1 MNRFELRALLE
12 AVQSGALT
20 PQAAQDSLL
29 QFVRQAPFEDL
40 GFARIDHHRRVR
52 QGFPE
57 VIFGPGKTPDQ
68 IAAIAARIVAAGHS
82 LLVTR
87 TTPEAFRLVSGPVP
101 DAVFNPVARTITRA
115 GPDTSPGDGTVLIVA
130 AGTAD
135 LPVAEEA
142 AISAEIMGNRV
153 DRLYDV
159 GVSGLHRLLAEQPR
173 LAAAHVVIV
182 VAGMEGA
189 LPSVVGGLVEAPVV
203 AVPTSVGY
211 GASFGGVAALLA
223 MLNTCA
229 SGVSVVNI
237 DNGFG
242 AAAVAS
248 AINHLSVRTPGPV
261 GALSRNP

>member
-1 MNRFELRALLE
+1 MNRHELRALLD
-12 AVQSGALT
+12 AVGDGELT
-20 PQAAQDSLL
+20 PEAAHARLL
-29 QFVRQAPFEDL
+29 QYLRQAPFEDL

-57 VIFGPGKTPDQ
+57 VVFGPGKTPEQ
-68 IAAIAARIVAAGHS
+68 IAAIAGRIVAAGHS

-87 TTPEAFRLVSGPVP
+87 TTEDAFRAVAVHVP
-101 DAVFNPVARTITRA
+101 DAVFNPVARTITRHA
-115 GPDTSPGDGTVLIVA
+115 SDTAPGHGTILVAA

-142 AISAEIMGNRV
+142 AVSAEVMANTV

-159 GVSGLHRLLAEQPR
+159 GVAGLHRLLAEQAR
-173 LAAAHVVIV
+173 MTAARVVIV

-189 LPSVVGGLVEAPVV
+189 LPSVVGGLVDVPVI
-203 AVPTSVGY
+203 AVPTSIGY
-211 GASFGGVAALLA
+211 GASFGGLTALLA
-223 MLNTCA
+223 MLNSCA
-229 SGVSVVNI
+229 SGISVVNI

-248 AINHLSVRTPGPV
+248 AINHLPV
-261 GALSRNP
+261 TA